1 MQEPRARCPCFLPAR
16 WKDRSSTTPLL
27 ESQARAG
34 LWGGQRN
41 LQTIPRACR
50 AEAKTWGPT
59 HRELKSWQELPRDR
73 RWTFVPRGAFPIGA
87 SPLHARQLAH
97 QASVLKLRLER
108 RPESG
113 PPAAFPL
120 ECQRRADGLST
131 FPYLPGL
138 LPESRVRQ
146 PSRIVCYS
154 LLPDQSIKWSG
165 LAKAAARESSA
176 STWFCPNPFH
186 PAPG

>member
-1 MQEPRARCPCFLPAR
+1 MQELRARCPCFLPAR

-59 HRELKSWQELPRDR
+59 RRELKSWQELPRDR

-87 SPLHARQLAH
+87 SPLHARQPAH
-97 QASVLKLRLER
+97 QASVLRLRLKR

-113 PPAAFPL
+113 QPVAFPL
-120 ECQRRADGLST
+120 ECQRPTDGLST
-131 FPYLPGL
+131 FPC
-138 LPESRVRQ
+138 LPELLLESNVRQ
-146 PSRIVCYS
+146 PPRIVCYS
-154 LLPDQSIKWSG
+154 HPRGRSTKWSG
-165 LAKAAARESSA
+165 PAKAAARESSA

-186 PAPG
+186 PAPE